1 MPIPDITEY
10 RIESNHRRRLIK
22 QMKEWR
28 WANAMDN
35 RLEEYER
42 RQQKKREEKE
52 KKIREEQPEIYKKY
66 KMYKNKNAFDRLY
79 NPYNRKSVPDIED
92 IQPKAIISPHERPK
106 SEIINTKNILNKN
119 SINLSINS
127 DKHV

>member
-1 MPIPDITEY
+1 MAIPDITEY

-22 QMKEWR
+22 QMKKWR

-42 RQQKKREEKE
+42 RQQKQKEKE
-52 KKIREEQPEIYKKY
+52 IRELRNHNPRLYYLRKKYEIYKNTNVFY
-66 KMYKNKNAFDRLY
+66 RLS
-79 NPYNRKSVPDIED
+79 NNRKVPGL
-92 IQPKAIISPHERPK
+92 PPERPK
-106 SEIINTKNILNKN
+106 SEIIDKNTVLNKN

-127 DKHV
+127 DQHV